1 MTVDGQESPMVTTVG
16 DATTLDVEGKLYLG
30 GLPSE
35 YRARNIGNVSSVFSV
50 GLFLPLLWWLFV
62 LWTPQER
69 LPELPII
76 PHEQHHTGAA
86 AREYP
91 RDAPVLTR

>member
-1 MTVDGQESPMVTTVG
+1 MIDVKQCLAACEEKMAQGFLPKTEKDLESPSSTCLEPRFPYHDSRAMTRS
-16 DATTLDVEGKLYLG
+16 
-30 GLPSE
+30 PSH
-35 YRARNIGNVSSVFSV
+35 AHRNLTS
-50 GLFLPLLWWLFV
+50 LA
-62 LWTPQER
+62 PQER

-76 PHEQHHTGAA
+76 PREQHHTGAA

>member
-1 MTVDGQESPMVTTVG
+1 MSPYTIFQEFSAFP
-16 DATTLDVEGKLYLG
+16 
-30 GLPSE
+30 
-35 YRARNIGNVSSVFSV
+35 NIAS
-50 GLFLPLLWWLFV
+50 LA
-62 LWTPQER
+62 PQER

-76 PHEQHHTGAA
+76 PREQHHTGAA